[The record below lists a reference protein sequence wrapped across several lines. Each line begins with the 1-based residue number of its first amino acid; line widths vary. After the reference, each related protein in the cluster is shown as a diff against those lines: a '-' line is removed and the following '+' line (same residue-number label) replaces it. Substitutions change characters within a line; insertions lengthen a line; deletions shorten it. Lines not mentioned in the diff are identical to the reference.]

1 MKSPSAIITLFFLC
15 AIFFFLGFL
24 SYSKFYSIVLPAV
37 DGIRYNMNLAT
48 IGNNQDMFAIVS
60 ALVPLL
66 LFITWQLI
74 PLQSTDKKTASAFVV
89 LICMALA
96 IYIRYKIL
104 LSTFTEMVQS
114 LSNKYT
120 SLGIAF
126 PFEDLDYEY
135 YLLGGLICGC
145 IISYFIFH
153 NKVVRRT
160 IFIGGD

>member
-1 MKSPSAIITLFFLC
+1 MKSPAAIITIFFLC

-24 SYSKFYSIVLPAV
+24 SYSKFYGIVLPAV
-37 DGIRYNMNLAT
+37 DGIRYNMDLAA
-48 IGNNQDMFAIVS
+48 IGSNQDIFATVF

-89 LICMALA
+89 LICMVLA
-96 IYIRYKIL
+96 TYIRYKIL
-104 LSTFTEMVQS
+104 VSHFSEMLKSQT
-114 LSNKYT
+114 NKYS

-126 PFEDLDYEY
+126 SFQDLNYEF
-135 YLLGGLICGC
+135 YLLGGLIIGC
-145 IISYFIFH
+145 IISYLLFH

-160 IFIGGD
+160 ILVGAD